1 MFHNE
6 LDKMTVIYIIDLK
19 YILLTLEQQREFIKD
34 YKMSMEMEKK
44 RIEDDPSVMACSEIE
59 EVDISRYG

>member
-6 LDKMTVIYIIDLK
+6 LDKMTVIYILDLK

-34 YKMSMEMEKK
+34 YKMSMETEKREMK
-44 RIEDDPSVMACSEIE
+44 MIIL
-59 EVDISRYG
+59 

>member
-19 YILLTLEQQREFIKD
+19 YILRTLGQQKEFIKD
-34 YKMSMEMEKK
+34 YKMSMEKKEKL
-44 RIEDDPSVMACSEIE
+44 R
-59 EVDISRYG
+59 